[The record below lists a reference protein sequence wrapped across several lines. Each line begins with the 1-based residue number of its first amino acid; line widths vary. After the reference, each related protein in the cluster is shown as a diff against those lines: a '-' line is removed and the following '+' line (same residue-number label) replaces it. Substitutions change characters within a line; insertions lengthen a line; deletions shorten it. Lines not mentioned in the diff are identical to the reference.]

1 MKDSEARLVRGRSL
15 RASSTRTYQGDIGQE
30 RERSK
35 RVSMPVSSGERGCA
49 SACRWLLDIQLTT
62 VLVLA
67 TACGSDIAPS
77 PTPLPS
83 PSPTPVRLV
92 TVEVLVVG
100 VGGSCIVGATV
111 EVTAGQSVGK
121 SMTLTDMCDVWG
133 DTAGEAQFSNLTP
146 DVPMTLRASATGY
159 LAQEMTV
166 VPPTSVAGL
175 AGRVVFALSR
185 SPSP

>member
-1 MKDSEARLVRGRSL
+1 MKATKYVADCHRLLSVCSVPTIGQLGLKRKFEILRVLVQRRDAMARLTL
-15 RASSTRTYQGDIGQE
+15 F
-30 RERSK
+30 
-35 RVSMPVSSGERGCA
+35 C
-49 SACRWLLDIQLTT
+49 

-67 TACGSDIAPS
+67 AACGSDIAPS